1 MLNTRELGG
10 PQPEGVGE
18 SGRKGKGGGGMK
30 YRETRQ
36 NFRRVIAANDEG
48 KGGLELK
55 VGGSGRGAS
64 DRNME

>member
-1 MLNTRELGG
+1 MGVKVRGG
-10 PQPEGVGE
+10 V
-18 SGRKGKGGGGMK
+18 MK